1 MEITYLL
8 NIELYFLC
16 FFTSFVICMLIKKF
30 FVHNINRKQSEV
42 KVQNIHWIPI
52 SRLGGLGVFVTIIL
66 FWFINKFNHPSSL
79 TNIYSLLL
87 LSSLPTFLVG
97 LLDDIFD
104 KVPPLTRLMT
114 TFLTS
119 IISIFIILTVNKT
132 GDILNVFFL
141 FEVFFVILLITFLPH
156 MFNLIDG
163 INGLCS
169 SCGIIILLTIFIIF
183 EDKIIYET
191 STFIFLM
198 VLSVIPFLILN
209 IFTSKLFLGD
219 CGSYFIGFVC
229 SFIISLHILNDEDF
243 YFYHAVL
250 ILFYPIFET
259 IFTCYRRIINGSKIF
274 KADRNH
280 LHSNIYNLIKN
291 KYPNKVYLQ
300 TLCFLFL
307 IPLILIGPIV
317 FYYNKDNSNFSIIFL
332 LLLSCLYFFIFN
344 YFTRK
349 EI

>member
-8 NIELYFLC
+8 NIDLYFFC
-16 FFTSFVICMLIKKF
+16 FFTSFVICMLIKKN
-30 FVHNINRKQSEV
+30 FVHKINTKQSEV
-42 KVQNIHWIPI
+42 KVQNIHGVPI
-52 SRLGGLGVFVTIIL
+52 SRLGGLGVFLTIIL
-66 FWFINKFNHPSSL
+66 FWFINKFNDPSYL

-97 LLDDIFD
+97 LIDDIFD
-104 KVPPLTRLMT
+104 KAPPLTRLIT

-119 IISIFIILTVNKT
+119 IISVFIILTVNKS
-132 GDILNVFFL
+132 GNSLNVFFL
-141 FEVFFVILLITFLPH
+141 FEVLFVVLLITFLPH

-169 SCGIIILLTIFIIF
+169 SCGIIILLTIFIVF
-183 EDKIIYET
+183 EDKIIDET
-191 STFIFLM
+191 SAFIFLM
-198 VLSVIPFLILN
+198 ILSIIPFLILN
-209 IFTSKLFLGD
+209 TFTSKLFLGD
-219 CGSYFIGFVC
+219 CGSYLIGFVC
-229 SFIISLHILNDEDF
+229 SFITSLHILNDESF
-243 YFYHAVL
+243 YSYHAVL

-259 IFTCYRRIINGSKIF
+259 TFTCYRRLTNGSKIF

-280 LHSNIYNLIKN
+280 LHSNIYNLIKT
-291 KYPNKVYLQ
+291 KYPNRAYLQ

-307 IPLILIGPIV
+307 IPLILLGPII
-317 FYYNKDNSNFSIIFL
+317 FYYNNDNPNSCIISL